1 MLMYLL
7 SSLIRIEL
15 AADFYVAPLAAL
27 LAAALSPSDFKEFEL
42 APLLLKT
49 A

>member
-1 MLMYLL
+1 M
-7 SSLIRIEL
+7 EL
-15 AADFYVAPLAAL
+15 AADFCVAPLALL
-27 LAAALSPSDFKEFEL
+27 LAAALSPRDFKEFEL